1 MLFLP
6 IYTYMEILYVFL
18 YELLIVKLTVAF
30 RILLNLLIFYRF

>member
-30 RILLNLLIFYRF
+30 RILLIY